1 NLTWTDTTAPPNTAT
16 LYKIEQ
22 STDGTN
28 FTQVTTAPAGST
40 SLALGG
46 LTPLTQYVFRI
57 RGANRLGNSPH
68 SNVARA
74 PTTNQTA
81 TLNFSNG
88 FAGSTST
95 LTYNGSSTINGTKL
109 ELTNGGAN
117 QAGSTFSTSPVDV
130 TKFTTQFTF
139 QTTAGTSTADGLTF
153 TVQGN
158 G

>member
-1 NLTWTDTTAPPNTAT
+1 
-16 LYKIEQ
+16 
-22 STDGTN
+22 
-28 FTQVTTAPAGST
+28 T

-46 LTPLTQYVFRI
+46 LTPLTQYFFRI
-57 RGANRLGNSPH
+57 RGSNGLGNSPY
-68 SNVARA
+68 SNVASA
-74 PTTNQTA
+74 TTTNQTA

-95 LTYNGSSTINGTKL
+95 LTYNGSSTINRTKL

-117 QAGSTFSTSPVDV
+117 QAGSPFSTSPVDV
-130 TKFTTQFTF
+130 TKSTTQFPF

-158 G
+158 GPTALGPSGGGLGYGPDHVGGTGGIAKSVAVKFDLYNNQ